1 MVRVELT
8 TQLLRIRT
16 LAVLACLAAVPVMA
30 GLSFASDAGHRN
42 GRQTGLFG
50 ASPYSALNLAMAS
63 MAFIEPLL
71 LPILVALPAAAIASS
86 DREWGTLRYL
96 YVAPASRTR
105 LLAAKLGA
113 LTVLTVIATLCVLT
127 AGLLVGLAV
136 FGWHPFHVIGAPNL
150 NGGETAVRVLS
161 ATGYCLLCM
170 LSIATIAF
178 TLGLLLPRG
187 VEALGAAVAFV
198 IAASLFNGSHTLHP
212 VQLVLPMHYWQDW
225 THLFDP
231 SGTAHLGTGILVQTA
246 TSALATCAAVL
257 VLLRRDPAA

>member
-1 MVRVELT
+1 MLRVELA

-16 LAVLACLAAVPVMA
+16 LVVLACLAAVPV
-30 GLSFASDAGHRN
+30 LSAFSYASEAGHRN

-50 ASPYSALNLAMAS
+50 ASPYSALNHAMAS

-71 LPILVALPAAAIASS
+71 LPIMVALPAAAIASS

-96 YVAPASRTR
+96 YVAPVSRTR

-113 LTVLTVIATLCVLT
+113 LALVTAIATLCVLT
-127 AGLLVGLAV
+127 AGLLAGVAV
-136 FGWHPFHVIGAPNL
+136 YGWHPFHIVGAPNL
-150 NGGETAVRVLS
+150 TGGETATRVLS
-161 ATGYCLLCM
+161 GTGYCLLCM

-178 TLGLLLPRG
+178 ALGLLLPRG

-198 IAASLFNGSHTLHP
+198 IAASLLNGSHALHA
-212 VQLVLPMHYWQDW
+212 VQLVLPVHYWQDW

-231 SGTAHLGTGILVQTA
+231 SGTARLSTGIVVQIA
-246 TSALATCAAVL
+246 TIAVATCAAVL
-257 VLLRRDPAA
+257 VLHRRDPAA

>member
-1 MVRVELT
+1 MLRVELT

-16 LAVLACLAAVPVMA
+16 LVVLACLAAVPV
-30 GLSFASDAGHRN
+30 LSGFSYASEAGHRN

-50 ASPYSALNLAMAS
+50 ASPYSALNHAMAS

-71 LPILVALPAAAIASS
+71 LPIMVALPAAAIASS

-96 YVAPASRTR
+96 YVAPVSRAR

-113 LTVLTVIATLCVLT
+113 LAVVTSIATLCVLT
-127 AGLLVGLAV
+127 AGLLAGVAIY
-136 FGWHPFHVIGAPNL
+136 GWHPFHIIGAPNL
-150 NGGETAVRVLS
+150 TGGETATRVLL

-178 TLGLLLPRG
+178 ALGLLLPRG
-187 VEALGAAVAFV
+187 IEALGTTVAFL
-198 IAASLFNGSHTLHP
+198 IAASLFNGSRTLHAL
-212 VQLVLPMHYWQDW
+212 QAVLPVHYWRNW

-231 SGTAHLGTGILVQTA
+231 AGTAGLGTGIVVQIA
-246 TSALATCAAVL
+246 AIVLATCVAVL

>member
-1 MVRVELT
+1 MLRVELT

-16 LAVLACLAAVPVMA
+16 LVVLACLAAVPVMA

-50 ASPYSALNLAMAS
+50 ASPYSALNHAMAS

-71 LPILVALPAAAIASS
+71 LPIMVALPAAAIASS

-96 YVAPASRTR
+96 YVAPVSRAR

-113 LTVLTVIATLCVLT
+113 LTVLTVMATLCVLT

-136 FGWHPFHVIGAPNL
+136 FGWHPFHVVGAPNL
-150 NGGETAVRVLS
+150 TGGETAARVLL

-178 TLGLLLPRG
+178 ALGLLLPRG
-187 VEALGAAVAFV
+187 IEALGAAVAFV
-198 IAASLFNGSHTLHP
+198 IAGSLFNGSRTLHV
-212 VQLVLPMHYWQDW
+212 VQVALPMHYWQDW
-225 THLFDP
+225 NHLFD
-231 SGTAHLGTGILVQTA
+231 STGNAHLGTGIVVQIA
-246 TSALATCAAVL
+246 TSALATCAAAL